1 MAAISWDERKWCA
14 AGKTLEQESEEPVE
28 LGEMTRRR
36 MSWEIEESKVTRA
49 EDSIFCFSY
58 FDFSWESW
66 G

>member
-58 FDFSWESW
+58 F
-66 G
+66 